1 MAVAAEPP
9 DMIEGAAINL
19 SLGGKPILKDVTVG
33 LHPGELLAVC
43 GPNGA
48 GKSTLLSALAGE
60 HALCAASVRYE
71 GTAAN
76 KLSTMQLSKRRV
88 VLEQSPTLSAEFTL
102 TELVELGAPIGVAP
116 EEMDALTTP
125 ILTMLGLWDMKDRYV
140 SELSGGQRHKAH
152 LARILT
158 QLHGNRQMGHR
169 CHVFLDEP
177 TASLDISQQA
187 VVLKAMQRLTR
198 EGVGVLVVLHD
209 LNLAAGFADR
219 VILMREGRVL
229 YSDVPSAVLTEE
241 RLTDTYETPILV
253 ETASS
258 GQMVI
263 QPRF

>member
-1 MAVAAEPP
+1 
-9 DMIEGAAINL
+9 MIEGVAINL
-19 SLGGKPILKDVTVG
+19 SLGGKPILRDVTVA
-33 LHPGELLAVC
+33 LRPGELMAVC

-60 HALCAASVRYE
+60 HPSCAASVSYE

-76 KLSTMQLSKRRV
+76 HFSAKELSQRRV

-102 TELVELGAPIGVAP
+102 QELVELGVPIDIAP
-116 EEMDALTTP
+116 EGMDALITP
-125 ILTMLGLWDMKDRYV
+125 ILRTLGLWEMKDRYV

-158 QLHGNRQMGHR
+158 QLNGNRQMGHH

-187 VVLKAMQRLTR
+187 LVLKAMQRLT
-198 EGVGVLVVLHD
+198 EDGVGVLVVLHD

-219 VILMREGRVL
+219 VILMRDGRVL

-241 RLTDTYETPILV
+241 RLTDIYETPILV
-253 ETASS
+253 EAASS